1 MTMNLP
7 EKILILT
14 GVLNLAYGSLT
25 GFAYAFARMK
35 AEFPSRYLQAAHIG
49 PLMQGAMILG
59 LVFAFQLASLSET
72 TALVGAISFAVSS
85 GFIAL
90 KDTVD
95 WLQGIK
101 DEFKEN
107 PALGKILGGIGVTAN
122 LVGITIIVYGVLAA

>member
-1 MTMNLP
+1 MNLP

-25 GFAYAFARMK
+25 GFAYAFARKK

-49 PLMQGAMILG
+49 SLMQGAMLLG
-59 LVFAFQLASLSET
+59 LIFAFQLAPLSET
-72 TALVGAISFAVSS
+72 LSIIGAISFAVSS
-85 GFIAL
+85 GFLAL
-90 KDTVD
+90 KDTVN

-107 PALGKILGGIGVTAN
+107 PPLGKILGGIGVTAN
-122 LVGITIIVYGVLAA
+122 IVGIVIIVYGVLAA

>member
-1 MTMNLP
+1 MNLP

-49 PLMQGAMILG
+49 SLMQGAMLLG
-59 LVFAFQLASLSET
+59 LVLAFQYATALSET
-72 TALVGAISFAVSS
+72 LSFVGAVSFAASS
-85 GFIAL
+85 GFLAL
-90 KDTVD
+90 KDTVN

-107 PALGKILGGIGVTAN
+107 PPLGKIIGGIGVTAN
-122 LVGITIIVYGVLAA
+122 LVGIGIIVYGVLAA

>member
-25 GFAYAFARMK
+25 GFAYAFARKK

-49 PLMQGAMILG
+49 SLMQGAMLLG
-59 LVFAFQLASLSET
+59 LIFAFQLAPLSET
-72 TALVGAISFAVSS
+72 LSIIGAISFAVSS
-85 GFIAL
+85 GFLAL
-90 KDTVD
+90 KDTVN

-107 PALGKILGGIGVTAN
+107 PPLGKILGGIGVTAN
-122 LVGITIIVYGVLAA
+122 IVGIVIIVYGVLAA